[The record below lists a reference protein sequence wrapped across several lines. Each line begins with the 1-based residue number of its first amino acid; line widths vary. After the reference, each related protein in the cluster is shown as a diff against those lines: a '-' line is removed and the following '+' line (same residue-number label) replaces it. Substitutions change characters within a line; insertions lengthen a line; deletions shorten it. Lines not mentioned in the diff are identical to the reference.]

1 MPNSPFRQKT
11 VGEPNKS
18 LISGKKNLTQPG
30 VYTSPS
36 RVPSKLDKPKRV
48 YDGTAISVGNPFNIK
63 KSGRDYPLSITPTPT
78 FINKNKK

>member
-11 VGEPNKS
+11 IGEPNKS

-36 RVPSKLDKPKRV
+36 RTPSKLDKPPRG
-48 YDGTAISVGNPFNIK
+48 YLGTAINIK
-63 KSGRDYPLSITPTPT
+63 KSGRDYPLSESPNPT
-78 FINKNKK
+78 FKNKK

>member
-11 VGEPNKS
+11 IGEPNKS

-36 RVPSKLDKPKRV
+36 RIPSKLDKPRRV
-48 YDGTAISVGNPFNIK
+48 YDGTAIRVSSNPFNIN
-63 KSGRDYPLSITPTPT
+63 KSGRDYPLSESPNPT
-78 FINKNKK
+78 FKNKK